1 MNSNLNLLLS
11 LVFALTN
18 LVACEISTQQS
29 QNVEQL
35 RLKCGEDGSKCS
47 LLIAQVCS
55 LA

>member
-1 MNSNLNLLLS
+1 MNLTLNLLLS

-29 QNVEQL
+29 QKDEQL
-35 RLKCGEDGSKCS
+35 RLRCNKSKCS